1 MRSFEVIVPNEAEVL
16 PTTLVIRC
24 DENRFSDVT
33 ITGIEIYA
41 DTARQILI
49 ADDVQ
54 FDSLPGS
61 TRLMVTAALHAH
73 LHTELENQNRQAL
86 ANTGALAITNEMLQ
100 SHGRVWDDFFARIS
114 R

>member
-1 MRSFEVIVPNEAEVL
+1 MRSFEVIIPNEAEVL

-54 FDSLPGS
+54 FNALPGS
-61 TRLMVTAALHAH
+61 TRMMITAALHAH
-73 LHTELENQNRQAL
+73 MHTELERHNREAI
-86 ANTGALAITNEMLQ
+86 ARAGVVAITNEQLQ
-100 SHGRVWDDFFARIS
+100 SHGRVWDDFFSRIS